1 MNCFILGDEMKKKPL
16 VSIIVPIFNVANYV
30 YDCLA
35 SIRNQTFND
44 FEVVMID
51 DGSTDQS
58 NLICEQFCQLDCR
71 FILHTQK
78 NAGLSVARNKGIQ
91 FSSGEFILFVDPDD
105 MLNEKLLEK
114 TTNLLI
120 KYGTDIVSFGYLT
133 LNNDK
138 LLESSYSGPDL
149 GKINS
154 SIALESL
161 FSGQFGNYVWKLL
174 VKKSIYK
181 KNRINFPQDRQ
192 FEDVATTYKIL
203 GYARTIYFTSD
214 RLYIYRQRKN
224 SITHM
229 HSDKDLQDMLIT
241 FNEID
246 LFIDRNFSSLK
257 SILLNYE
264 FNMIF
269 MLITR
274 MGGWDTNI
282 LNVFRPLKRNQKRY
296 IIDAKK
302 TLKKIYRHK
311 KNSKLNKKKQW
322 IKFFLLNLKVF
333 PICIAIKSS
342 LKRG

>member
-1 MNCFILGDEMKKKPL
+1 MKKKPL
-16 VSIIVPIFNVANYV
+16 VSIIVPIFNVENYL

-78 NAGLSVARNKGIQ
+78 NAGLSVSRNKGMQ

-105 MLNEKLLEK
+105 ILNEKLLEQ

-120 KYGTDIVSFGYLT
+120 KYDTEIVSFGYLM
-133 LNNDK
+133 LNNDN
-138 LLESSYSGPDL
+138 LVESSYSGPDL
-149 GKINS
+149 GKVNS
-154 SIALESL
+154 TIALENL

-174 VKKSIYK
+174 VKKSIYT
-181 KNRINFPQDRQ
+181 KNRIEFPNGRQ

-203 GYARTIYFTSD
+203 GYAKTIYFTSE

-229 HSDKDLQDMLIT
+229 HSDKDLQDMLLT

-246 LFIDRNFSSLK
+246 FFINRNFSSLK

-274 MGGWDTNI
+274 MGGWETNI
-282 LNVFRPLKRNQKRY
+282 LNAFIPLRRDQKKY
-296 IIDAKK
+296 ITAAKK
-302 TLKKIYRHK
+302 TLRKIYHHK
-311 KNSKLNKKKQW
+311 KNSKLYKKKQR
-322 IKFFLLNLKVF
+322 IKILLLNLKVF
-333 PICIAIKSS
+333 PIFIAIKSS
-342 LKRG
+342 LRRG